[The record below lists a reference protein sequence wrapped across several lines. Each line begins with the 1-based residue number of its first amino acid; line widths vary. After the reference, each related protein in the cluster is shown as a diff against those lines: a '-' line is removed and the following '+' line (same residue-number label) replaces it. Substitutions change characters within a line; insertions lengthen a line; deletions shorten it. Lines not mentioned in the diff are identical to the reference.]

1 MRRVLTGVC
10 GILICAAVAVG
21 VSAASTDDA
30 RELEID
36 FFDIGQGDA
45 IFIQTPTHQTI
56 LIDGGR
62 DEAVSEKIA
71 KELQLGQRT
80 IDLVIV
86 THPDLDHVGGIPS
99 VLRRYH
105 VGMLF
110 MIDATRSLPAYQELI
125 RLAEEQHIPIR
136 YVTTGDMVRF
146 APDITMNIFAPEK
159 GATAGGDL
167 NNSSIVGKLT
177 YNKRSFLFTGD
188 AEVES
193 EDRMIGTHAPLAVD
207 ILKIGHH
214 GSRYSSSE
222 RFLRAVHA
230 RVGVISAGAHN
241 TYGHPHPD
249 VLRRMADQHMDV
261 YRTDTHGSVEMTTD
275 GEFITITTEK

>member
-1 MRRVLTGVC
+1 MQKILLGVC
-10 GILICAAVAVG
+10 GALLCAAVSVG
-21 VSAASTDDA
+21 VSAASTDNA
-30 RELEID
+30 RDLEID

-45 IFIQTPTHQTI
+45 IFIQTPAHQTI

-62 DEAVSEKIA
+62 DGLAAEKIA
-71 KELQLGQRT
+71 TELPFGQRT

-86 THPDLDHVGGIPS
+86 THPDLDHVGGIPA
-99 VLRRYH
+99 VLRRYR

-110 MIDATRSLPAYQELI
+110 MIDATRSLPVYQELI

-136 YVTTGDMVRF
+136 HVTAGDMVRF
-146 APDITMNIFAPEK
+146 SSDVTMDILAPEK
-159 GATAGGDL
+159 GATATGDL

-177 YNKRSFLFTGD
+177 YNTRSFLFTGD
-188 AEVES
+188 AEFES

-230 RVGVISAGAHN
+230 RAGVISAGARN

-249 VLRRMADQHMDV
+249 VLRRMADQHMNA
-261 YRTDTHGSVEMTTD
+261 YRTDTQGTVEMTSD